1 MRGRP
6 AGLFL
11 CGVCFVNVLSP
22 SVSFYFV
29 CGADSNSEYSSGS
42 GVLLSDSPE
51 SSPAPSS
58 VHSED
63 RRSSGGACPQE
74 QDWKE
79 TAGQLDRDAVQKELG
94 WWVVGEEE

>member
-1 MRGRP
+1 M
-6 AGLFL
+6 